1 MARAERAVSL
11 RRPRDNGH
19 FRPLDYGPLDAVLE
33 RYPEPEAATAHELQ
47 PGLGYCW
54 ITPDEAPAART
65 GFASR
70 FALIRSHAQAVLEEA
85 QDTLR

>member
-1 MARAERAVSL
+1 M
-11 RRPRDNGH
+11 
-19 FRPLDYGPLDAVLE
+19 LE

-54 ITPDEAPAART
+54 ITPDEAPAARVRL
-65 GFASR
+65 ASR
-70 FALIRSHAQAVLEEA
+70 FALIRSHVQAMLEEA